1 MQYDRMLAELF
12 GEEDRAREMAARLAD
27 IARTSREAAAAER
40 ESLLAFL
47 LGPIARHFAYEEQ
60 VIFPKLVEHDLTE
73 EVQVATKQ
81 HESVRHLARKLAE
94 AGPAD
99 DVAALVFDIARQL
112 LHHTNFEGDYIYPEL
127 THDEWRELMQE
138 TVEAGHPSSP
148 ARLVPMGETPAQPVP
163 MGETPKPPARAPKEP
178 SVNS

>member
-40 ESLLAFL
+40 DSLLAFL
-47 LGPIARHFAYEEQ
+47 RGPIERHFAYEEH
-60 VIFPKLVEHDLTE
+60 VVFPKLEDHDLGP
-73 EVQVATKQ
+73 EVQVAIKQ
-81 HESVRHLARKLAE
+81 HDAVRQLATKLAE
-94 AGPAD
+94 AGKDEVAD
-99 DVAALVFDIARQL
+99 LVFEIARLL

-127 THDEWRELMQE
+127 THDEWRELMKE
-138 TVEAGHPSSP
+138 TVESVEGGS
-148 ARLVPMGETPAQPVP
+148 VPT
-163 MGETPKPPARAPKEP
+163 KS